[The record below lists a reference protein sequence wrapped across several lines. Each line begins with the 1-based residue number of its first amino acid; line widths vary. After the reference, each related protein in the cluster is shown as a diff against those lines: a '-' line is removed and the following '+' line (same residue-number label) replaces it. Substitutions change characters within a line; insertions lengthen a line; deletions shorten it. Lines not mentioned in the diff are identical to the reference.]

1 MESQAHIDL
10 VNRVLEYSKLIIP
23 QDNYNLIQVDSD
35 GANSNF
41 RTNNNFVPDVFYKF
55 DDLLVIGEAKTYDDF
70 ERKHSKEQYDDY
82 IDECRYYSGTA
93 KLVIGVPWQ
102 LVMTAKNYFKR
113 IKKRENLD
121 FEIII
126 VNEIGKDFKV

>member
-82 IDECRYYSGTA
+82 IDECRYYSGTS